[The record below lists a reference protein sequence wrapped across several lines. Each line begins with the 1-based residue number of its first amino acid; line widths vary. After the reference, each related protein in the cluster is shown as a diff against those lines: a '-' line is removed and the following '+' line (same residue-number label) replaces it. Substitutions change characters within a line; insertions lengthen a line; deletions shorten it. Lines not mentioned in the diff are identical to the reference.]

1 MQRLCERAIP
11 SARQIFLDR
20 SRINHSAVLQHTAAL
35 FPEEGIF
42 LKERNPLPRDLMLKN
57 NLPEQTAF
65 RNLMLDQQ
73 RSKDRGNQLPDQ
85 AGEQQPGASR
95 KLNRHE
101 RFLGAQTDAS
111 GFQHL
116 AFQIVLTEKFPD
128 CLHCPC
134 GAGAES
140 AGRGS
145 DHEDRMRRIPPEEF
159 AGKFT
164 DPVGD
169 LLLDSVV
176 SERRKKFL
184 LPLGI
189 DR

>member
-1 MQRLCERAIP
+1 
-11 SARQIFLDR
+11 
-20 SRINHSAVLQHTAAL
+20 
-35 FPEEGIF
+35 
-42 LKERNPLPRDLMLKN
+42 
-57 NLPEQTAF
+57 
-65 RNLMLDQQ
+65 MLDQQ
-73 RSKDRGNQLPDQ
+73 RSKNRGNQFPDQ
-85 AGEQQPGASR
+85 TGEQQPGASR
-95 KLNRHE
+95 ELNGHQ

-116 AFQIVLTEKFPD
+116 ALQIVLTEEFPD
-128 CLHCPC
+128 CLHRPG

-164 DPVGD
+164 NRFGD
-169 LLLDSVV
+169 LLFDSVV